1 MKPQSRIFDI
11 LLAFCWVMIVVT
23 GSLALGSYWSR
34 RPVSSLQPQSSAAP
48 AAPLLPELSQA
59 LPDTEHLISQ
69 LTQIAKGQF
78 TAKGTQLLQLNLSEQ
93 QLGELLKTA
102 VGDMLSDPQI
112 TLENGD
118 EVTIEMT
125 VNDPEALVKL
135 FPKLKEY
142 SALLT
147 LAKGCRIAV
156 EARLSGQ
163 DDVVAVE
170 LQRISLAGVDLPS
183 TLVKS
188 TNTAVN
194 KNLKTILDKMDGLQ
208 ISVLELEDQA
218 LRFEGTVPQTLILQ
232 GKQP

>member
-1 MKPQSRIFDI
+1 M
-11 LLAFCWVMIVVT
+11 
-23 GSLALGSYWSR
+23 
-34 RPVSSLQPQSSAAP
+34 
-48 AAPLLPELSQA
+48 
-59 LPDTEHLISQ
+59 
-69 LTQIAKGQF
+69 
-78 TAKGTQLLQLNLSEQ
+78 
-93 QLGELLKTA
+93 
-102 VGDMLSDPQI
+102 
-112 TLENGD
+112 
-118 EVTIEMT
+118 
-125 VNDPEALVKL
+125 
-135 FPKLKEY
+135 
-142 SALLT
+142 
-147 LAKGCRIAV
+147 

>member
-23 GSLALGSYWSR
+23 GSLALGSYWNR

-48 AAPLLPELSQA
+48 AAPLPPELSQA
-59 LPDTEHLISQ
+59 LPDTEQLIS
-69 LTQIAKGQF
+69 QF

-102 VGDMLSDPQI
+102 AGDMLSDPQI

-118 EVTIEMT
+118 EAAIEMT
-125 VNDPEALVKL
+125 VNDPEALIKL

-142 SALLT
+142 GALLT
-147 LAKGCRIAV
+147 LAKGCRVAV
-156 EARLSGQ
+156 EARLAGQ
-163 DDVVAVE
+163 DDEITIE
-170 LQRISLAGVDLPS
+170 LQRITLAGVDLPTS
-183 TLVKS
+183 LVKS

-208 ISVLELEDQA
+208 INVLELKDEA
-218 LRFEGTVPQTLILQ
+218 FRFEGTVPQTLLLQ
-232 GKQP
+232 GKP

>member
-11 LLAFCWVMIVVT
+11 LFAFCWVMIVVT

-48 AAPLLPELSQA
+48 AAPLPPELSEA
-59 LPDTEHLISQ
+59 LPDTEQLISQ

-78 TAKGTQLLQLNLSEQ
+78 TAKGTQPLQLSLSEQ

-102 VGDMLSDPQI
+102 AGDMLSDPQI
-112 TLENGD
+112 TLENGN
-118 EVTIEMT
+118 EAAIEMT
-125 VNDPEALVKL
+125 VNDPEALIKL

-142 SALLT
+142 GALLT
-147 LAKGCRIAV
+147 LAKGCRVAV
-156 EARLSGQ
+156 EAKLAGQ
-163 DDVVAVE
+163 DDEITIE
-170 LQRISLAGVDLPS
+170 LQRITLAGVDLPTS
-183 TLVKS
+183 LVKS

-208 ISVLELEDQA
+208 ISVLELKDEA
-218 LRFEGTVPQTLILQ
+218 FRFEGTVPQTLLLQ
-232 GKQP
+232 GKP